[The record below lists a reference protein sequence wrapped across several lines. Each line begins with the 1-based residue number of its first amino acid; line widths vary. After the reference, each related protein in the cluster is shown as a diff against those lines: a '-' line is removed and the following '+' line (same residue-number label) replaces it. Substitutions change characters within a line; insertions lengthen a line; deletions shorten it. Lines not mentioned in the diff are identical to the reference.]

1 MRRRDLAVTV
11 AFVRLE
17 VKMVNRTLA
26 GLLAA
31 ALGIALAV
39 ISALA
44 DRMDIGKHGFGWK
57 QIAGVIAGVGVDACR
72 SSARRTQAR
81 RPGST

>member
-1 MRRRDLAVTV
+1 MK
-11 AFVRLE
+11 RL
-17 VKMVNRTLA
+17 V
-26 GLLAA
+26 GPLAA

-57 QIAGVIAGVGVDACR
+57 QIAGVIAGVGLTLAGAALAGLRLAAPEV
-72 SSARRTQAR
+72 
-81 RPGST
+81 PEEHG